1 MSKTIEMQ
9 ARKGLMA
16 WYNQGRTAEQFQ
28 RTVFRCWREAK
39 TERARDILI
48 AMDTLSR
55 S

>member
-9 ARKGLMA
+9 ARKALA
-16 WYNQGRTAEQFQ
+16 KWYRSGRTAADFQ
-28 RTVFRCWREAK
+28 RTVFRCWRAAK
-39 TERARDILI
+39 SQRAQDILI